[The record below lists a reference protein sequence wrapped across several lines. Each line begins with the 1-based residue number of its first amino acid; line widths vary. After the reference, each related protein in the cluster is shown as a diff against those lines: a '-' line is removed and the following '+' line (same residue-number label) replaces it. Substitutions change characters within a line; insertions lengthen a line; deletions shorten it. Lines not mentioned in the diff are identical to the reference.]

1 MDGYIML
8 YNDVIPRYFKNLPEP
23 VNSDVTKTTLHLEC
37 FDCQLDEL
45 DLDEINQDKENNTE

>member
-1 MDGYIML
+1 ML

-23 VNSDVTKTTLHLEC
+23 VNSDITKTTLHLEC